1 MLGHRIS
8 NQRLRD
14 MTFFPTTSEAM
25 GESRN
30 AEKSHVKNCPKYTDG
45 FLFGAH
51 SEALVCSRHPHTC
64 FLPRHPHTFAVPR
77 SAQTIFAPTN
87 AAKITWEKM
96 CARHLK
102 GGLLS
107 TNVATSSKD
116 SCFDHLLGPA
126 RATRAAALA
135 RAETIIVLRNAETNL
150 LWQSCK
156 QVIQGRFVFEAH
168 AASCVC
174 HRHLRTLF
182 LARHPDNIVVPSSAV
197 RIFVPR
203 NVEEIIIAQNVLKT
217 SGGIPVA
224 KTL

>member
-1 MLGHRIS
+1 
-8 NQRLRD
+8 
-14 MTFFPTTSEAM
+14 
-25 GESRN
+25 
-30 AEKSHVKNCPKYTDG
+30 
-45 FLFGAH
+45 
-51 SEALVCSRHPHTC
+51 
-64 FLPRHPHTFAVPR
+64 
-77 SAQTIFAPTN
+77 
-87 AAKITWEKM
+87 M

-150 LWQSCK
+150 LWQSCE

-224 KTL
+224 KTLWIRSISEITFEMLPSQTSWSIDFWSSPETNAVPGNGATQGPLRIEILSVFSWYTMLQ